1 MPQQSPGLQHFRF
14 PTARHH
20 RTWFMLCLFNRC
32 LPLTMPAE
40 RSQRGDRRR
49 CLRAC
54 ETCKRR
60 KERCDGRQPCRR
72 CLARGVDSDC
82 KIAHA
87 PVMTDSL
94 FPSPESDLG
103 GRGNRWDN
111 RPGSQQ
117 CARPFPQLPAL
128 AKDERGTYMY
138 IGDAATLSFLHS
150 ARRIVHSVL
159 ARCDFVD
166 DPLRQHGNEVH
177 QRAGSSDG
185 LIAQDGA
192 SPPPKPT
199 PQDADY
205 LIHWFNLATN
215 CLLNIVDQQELAR
228 GLPDWCQRPQAE
240 PEDSDSNLSAM
251 YYLALALG
259 AQSCP
264 EDKDEIAERYFNHGR
279 YITLMTFMED
289 PTLIMIQYHVLITMY
304 LLAGSRRNSAFM
316 HLGTAVRAAYA
327 LGLHKKDVSALY
339 PPSEYST
346 RERFWR
352 AIRILDLFM
361 SASLGRPPSTTETRD
376 TTAKDNYSAS
386 NDLCFI
392 FENILT
398 QIYAK
403 RTISTEAL
411 AYITHLHRGWTSRFT
426 EGLKTDGI
434 PNSEH
439 LETDRGSVPN
449 IGLIQLKEAYYWT
462 VMLLTQPILIEKVSL
477 HASSSSSSPT
487 ATPSASTSNDI
498 LATACV
504 DSAIRTSN
512 LLASF
517 ISNPHI
523 PKSLPLIANSAFL
536 SALVLGLAVFSDM
549 DQTLPLRRSLENA
562 RMVLAK
568 FTPHDTTT
576 KNHLAIVDSFKAAC
590 DRYVEIR
597 AQRNMDCQS
606 RLIGGI
612 FGSLD
617 ADINVDINAGL
628 PASDINPCNN
638 HTHNYATHSTQRPH
652 QNQDQV
658 SPNSNLNSNETGAPN
673 ELNPLTLPTINS
685 DSNPHFQRVTPFF
698 HIPSPPGY
706 MYSYRGTDMNGN
718 STLDLNTTIPPLSP
732 KTLQPLFDCYG
743 YDMEVEWPLSSA
755 VDASA

>member
-1 MPQQSPGLQHFRF
+1 
-14 PTARHH
+14 
-20 RTWFMLCLFNRC
+20 
-32 LPLTMPAE
+32 
-40 RSQRGDRRR
+40 
-49 CLRAC
+49 
-54 ETCKRR
+54 
-60 KERCDGRQPCRR
+60 
-72 CLARGVDSDC
+72 
-82 KIAHA
+82 
-87 PVMTDSL
+87 MTDSL
-94 FPSPESDLG
+94 FPSPEPDLG
-103 GRGNRWDN
+103 GWDKRWDD
-111 RPGSQQ
+111 RTESQQ
-117 CARPFPQLPAL
+117 CARPFAQLPAL

-138 IGDAATLSFLHS
+138 IGDAATLSFLQS
-150 ARRIVHSVL
+150 ARHIVHSVL

-166 DPLRQHGNEVH
+166 DPLRQHGNEIH

-205 LIHWFNLATN
+205 FINWFNLATN
-215 CLLNIVDQQELAR
+215 CLLNIVDQQELTR

-240 PEDSDSNLSAM
+240 PGDTDSSSSAM
-251 YYLALALG
+251 YYLVLALG

-264 EDKDEIAERYFNHGR
+264 EDKDETAERYFNHGR
-279 YITLMTFMED
+279 YITLTTFMED
-289 PTLIMIQYHVLITMY
+289 PTLITIQCHVLITMY
-304 LLAGSRRNSAFM
+304 LLAGSRRNPAFM
-316 HLGTAVRAAYA
+316 YLGTAVRAAYA
-327 LGLHKKDVSALY
+327 LGLHKQDVSALY

-346 RERFWR
+346 RERFWK

-392 FENILT
+392 FEKILT

-403 RTISTEAL
+403 RTVSTEAL

-426 EGLKTDGI
+426 EGLKADGI

-439 LETDRGSVPN
+439 LETDCGSVPN

-462 VMLLTQPILIEKVSL
+462 VMLLTQPVLIEKVSL
-477 HASSSSSSPT
+477 HASSSSSSSPT
-487 ATPSASTSNDI
+487 TPSASTSNDI
-498 LATACV
+498 LAAACV

-517 ISNPHI
+517 ISNSHI
-523 PKSLPLIANSAFL
+523 PKRLPLIVNSAFL
-536 SALVLGLAVFSDM
+536 SALVLGLAVFDDM

-568 FTPHDTTT
+568 LAPHDAAT
-576 KNHLAIVDSFKAAC
+576 KNHLSIVDSFKDAC

-597 AQRNMDCQS
+597 TRRNMERQS
-606 RLIGGI
+606 RLIGGLL
-612 FGSLD
+612 GSLD

-628 PASDINPCNN
+628 PASDINPRNN

-658 SPNSNLNSNETGAPN
+658 SPNSNPHSNETGAPN

-685 DSNPHFQRVTPFF
+685 DRNSHFQSVTPLF
-698 HIPSPPGY
+698 HIPSPPS
-706 MYSYRGTDMNGN
+706 YSYSYTGMEANAN
-718 STLDLNTTIPPLSP
+718 STLDLNTAIPPLSP
-732 KTLQPLFDCYG
+732 RTLQPSFDCYG
-743 YDMEVEWPLSSA
+743 YDVEVEWPLGSA
-755 VDASA
+755 IDAST

>member
-1 MPQQSPGLQHFRF
+1 M
-14 PTARHH
+14 
-20 RTWFMLCLFNRC
+20 
-32 LPLTMPAE
+32 
-40 RSQRGDRRR
+40 
-49 CLRAC
+49 
-54 ETCKRR
+54 
-60 KERCDGRQPCRR
+60 
-72 CLARGVDSDC
+72 DSDC
-82 KIAHA
+82 KIAHV
-87 PVMTDSL
+87 PLMTDSL
-94 FPSPESDLG
+94 FPSPESHLG
-103 GRGNRWDN
+103 GLD
-111 RPGSQQ
+111 QQ
-117 CARPFPQLPAL
+117 CARSFPQLPAL

-159 ARCDFVD
+159 AHCDFVD
-166 DPLRQHGNEVH
+166 YPLRQHGNEVH
-177 QRAGSSDG
+177 CAGSSDG
-185 LIAQDGA
+185 LIAQDEA

-215 CLLNIVDQQELAR
+215 CLLNTVDQQELTR
-228 GLPDWCQRPQAE
+228 GLPDWCQLPQAE
-240 PEDSDSNLSAM
+240 PGDSDSSSSAM
-251 YYLALALG
+251 YYLVLALG
-259 AQSCP
+259 AQSGP
-264 EDKDEIAERYFNHGR
+264 EDKDETAEKYFNHGR
-279 YITLMTFMED
+279 YITLTTFMED
-289 PTLIMIQYHVLITMY
+289 PTLITIQCHILITMY

-316 HLGTAVRAAYA
+316 YLGTAVRAAYA
-327 LGLHKKDVSALY
+327 LGLHKQEVSALY
-339 PPSEYST
+339 PSSEYST

-352 AIRILDLFM
+352 SIRILDLFM

-398 QIYAK
+398 QVYAK
-403 RTISTEAL
+403 RTVSTEAL

-462 VMLLTQPILIEKVSL
+462 VMLLTQPVLVEKVSL
-477 HASSSSSSPT
+477 HASSSSSSSSSPKP
-487 ATPSASTSNDI
+487 TPSASTSNDI
-498 LATACV
+498 LAAACV

-517 ISNPHI
+517 ISNSHI
-523 PKSLPLIANSAFL
+523 PKRLPLIDNSAFL
-536 SALVLGLAVFSDM
+536 SALVLGLAVFDDM

-568 FTPHDTTT
+568 FAPHGAMT
-576 KNHLAIVDSFKAAC
+576 KNHLAIVDSFKDAC

-597 AQRNMDCQS
+597 ALRNMDRQS
-606 RLIGGI
+606 RFIGGL

-617 ADINVDINAGL
+617 ADINVDINTGL
-628 PASDINPCNN
+628 PASDINPRNN
-638 HTHNYATHSTQRPH
+638 HTHNYATHSTRRPH
-652 QNQDQV
+652 RSQDQV
-658 SPNSNLNSNETGAPN
+658 PPNSNTNSNETGVPN
-673 ELNPLTLPTINS
+673 ELDPLTLPTINS
-685 DSNPHFQRVTPFF
+685 DSNPYFQSLTPFF

-706 MYSYRGTDMNGN
+706 SYSYTGIDANAN
-718 STLDLNTTIPPLSP
+718 STLGLNTAILP
-732 KTLQPLFDCYG
+732 KTPQPSFDCYG
-743 YDMEVEWPLSSA
+743 YDVEVEWPIGSA
-755 VDASA
+755 VDANT